1 MSPVAGTADAGA
13 RALGSAS
20 IRVLGQVA
28 GFPRPARVLHTG
40 PDAVYVDLEGTCT
53 GVLSAGAVQ
62 VPCGIRTS
70 LPTLPDVDPDAE
82 ATVGNGSLTLP
93 GLVVHVTEIV
103 DTTVPV
109 LPAAA
114 AARAAARQLDVTPRA
129 TAEVGALLPREAV
142 DGLRRGDAQAVR
154 PLLGLGPGLTPLGDD
169 VLGGWLATAVATR
182 HPGLDEVR
190 RSVGLSAGER
200 TTTLSAT
207 LLACAA
213 RGEVVPEL
221 RTLLAGLA
229 TDDAALVERLVDPL
243 LQVGDTSGA
252 GLLLGTVC
260 ALESLAALTGAT
272 R

>member
-1 MSPVAGTADAGA
+1 MTPVTGTAQPGA
-13 RALGSAS
+13 RTLGSAS

-28 GFPRPARVLHTG
+28 GLPRPARILHSG
-40 PDAVYVDLEGTCT
+40 PDAVYVELEGSCT
-53 GVLSAGAVQ
+53 GVLASGAVQ
-62 VPCGIRTS
+62 VPCAIRTP
-70 LPTLPDVDPDAE
+70 LPTLPDVDPE
-82 ATVGNGSLTLP
+82 VEVTVGNGSLTLP

-109 LPAAA
+109 LAPAAA
-114 AARAAARQLDVTPRA
+114 ALASAALREVTLRA
-129 TAEVGALLPREAV
+129 TAEVRAELPREAV
-142 DGLRRGDAQAVR
+142 DALRRGNAEAVR
-154 PLLGLGPGLTPLGDD
+154 ALLGRGPGLTPLGDD

-182 HPGLDEVR
+182 HAGLEEVR
-190 RSVGLSAGER
+190 RAVALSASER

-221 RTLLAGLA
+221 RTLLAGLL
-229 TDDAALVERLVDPL
+229 TDDAAQADRSIDKL
-243 LQVGDTSGA
+243 LAVGETSGA

-260 ALESLAALTGAT
+260 ALESLAALVGAA